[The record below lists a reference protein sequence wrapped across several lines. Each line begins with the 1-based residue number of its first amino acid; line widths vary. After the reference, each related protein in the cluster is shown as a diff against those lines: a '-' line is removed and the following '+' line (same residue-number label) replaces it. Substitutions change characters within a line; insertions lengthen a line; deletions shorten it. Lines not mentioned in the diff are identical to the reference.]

1 MFNSTVNIIAFNTLY
16 EILYE
21 IKDVLKFE
29 VKNYANPEKFILE
42 NKESKL
48 NQLNFILISKSSNK
62 NLFESKKID
71 ERKMIYLDELP
82 IKMEPLIQKINIQ
95 LIKQK
100 YNFQSNINIKNYS
113 LNLNTRIINK
123 TTIQLKLTEKEID
136 ILLFL
141 HESKSP
147 QKISIL
153 QQEVWSYSLDLETH
167 TVETHIYRLR
177 KKILDTFQDENFIIS
192 KKDGYIINF

>member
-177 KKILDTFQDENFIIS
+177 KKMKEKFQDDNFILS
-192 KKDGYIINF
+192 NNDGYFIK

>member
-1 MFNSTVNIIAFNTLY
+1 M
-16 EILYE
+16 
-21 IKDVLKFE
+21 
-29 VKNYANPEKFILE
+29 E

-177 KKILDTFQDENFIIS
+177 KKMKEKFQDDNFILS
-192 KKDGYIINF
+192 NNDGYFIK